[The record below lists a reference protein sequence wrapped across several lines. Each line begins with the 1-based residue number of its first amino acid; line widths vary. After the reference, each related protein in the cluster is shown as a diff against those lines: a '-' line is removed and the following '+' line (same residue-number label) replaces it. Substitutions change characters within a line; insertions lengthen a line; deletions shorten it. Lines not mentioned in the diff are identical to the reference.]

1 MANKFYAVKKGKKPG
16 IYLTWDEAKTQVN
29 GFSGAQYKSFKTK
42 SEAEEFM
49 NLKSTKKMI
58 KSAGNS
64 SHIQLFSDGGSRNH
78 GNKKG
83 QHVKDNDKAAWAYLI
98 IKDGKKK
105 SDSAG
110 ERGATNNKM
119 EVLGLVNALRYV
131 LSQGWENEP
140 IDAIL
145 DSKYVLNSITKH
157 WLAGWKR
164 RGWKK
169 SDGTV
174 IKNKAEFMQ
183 LAELLP
189 KFSRL
194 SFSWTKGHAINEGNN
209 FVDELL
215 NKTMDKMTKS
225 SNNVKK
231 TPAKPNVV
239 NKTSTIVEEKTTL
252 KQDSKYVDTKAS
264 VSAIRKNLEQL
275 GLFDK

>member
-49 NLKSTKKMI
+49 KPKAAKKMV
-58 KSAGNS
+58 KSSGNS

-83 QHVKDNDKAAWAYLI
+83 QHVKDDDKAAWAYLI

-110 ERGATNNKM
+110 EWGATNNKM
-119 EVLGLVNALRYV
+119 EVLGLVNALCYV

-145 DSKYVLNSITKH
+145 DSKYVLNSITQH

-189 KFSRL
+189 KFSQL

-225 SNNVKK
+225 SNSVKK
-231 TPAKPNVV
+231 TPVKPKAV
-239 NKTSTIVEEKTTL
+239 NKTSAMKEKTTP